1 MMEPKYQA
9 NGSGNGMGMAGN
21 GGDGNGMAME
31 TEWEDWRQGECLLP
45 QLVGKFY
52 DQQQWCDV
60 RFCLSDGSVVAA
72 HKLVLAIT
80 SSVFEGMFFG
90 PLADKNLSQVRVE
103 DVKPTGF
110 KRLIHFIYNS
120 RCLSWKMD
128 DPEEWWHVLEAANK
142 YMNTRLVEQIER
154 RLRDIARKEGGK
166 GVILKHLK
174 MAYRIGFDSSVK
186 TVFLN
191 SVIKNTSK
199 LIQTDQW
206 NQLEESSIM
215 KIYDQDFLAATEG
228 ELYMGAKTWCLRNTS
243 NEGEALKIFLEKFA
257 PRITPE
263 YMSQRDFLTYV
274 ANDAFLAQVDV
285 FRDWTIKILVKN
297 ASENTIRG
305 SYRPMRVLHF
315 YFNAEQKGNSPTQFK
330 EEITTIDFPE
340 EVTKYTAAITSVWD
354 GDHSGLHLNLKTESS
369 QKTDLMKQARQ
380 AMNFAKP
387 GPKSTKGALPNLPEM
402 VSDEEAQRT
411 ARKSALIV
419 ARMKDGSFRAEVL
432 ANMDDAGSAYT
443 SKDMF
448 AGSKADVDFV
458 QVLVAIDARPNI
470 KIKAISH
477 KQFVEFVGTHDVPGK
492 PNIEQVNF
500 AKEFEFRAEES
511 SMEQAERE
519 ICRTLRLK
527 DCQAWYVNDQ
537 NLCKKREL
545 IATDATELA
554 GYLRYDAINKMIG
567 MLAEEI
573 TVNKGRAAYAGK
585 GGDETD
591 KFLNNLQTMQK
602 KYRSPRFWIMLE
614 KEFKDDPDKLVSSV
628 CKFDSST
635 GNLSY
640 CGTICLQMNEEATLK
655 PTTEFFSMILYNS
668 DPNSKVYLRRFLNP
682 QLVTKVSPSD
692 DIEGINNF
700 DIFVI
705 QEGPKPGVETEGV
718 ILDYDRFIVK
728 KVNEIPVT
736 FRPKSGND
744 ERILQIALDGTQG
757 IAHAKAKL
765 CEAMEVPGSASGV
778 FIFECIASEAS
789 TANPLKKRAFR
800 RPMDQPVDEHDPR
813 KISDMF
819 QYCEDGSKTLYYHL

>member
-1 MMEPKYQA
+1 
-9 NGSGNGMGMAGN
+9 
-21 GGDGNGMAME
+21 
-31 TEWEDWRQGECLLP
+31 
-45 QLVGKFY
+45 
-52 DQQQWCDV
+52 
-60 RFCLSDGSVVAA
+60 
-72 HKLVLAIT
+72 
-80 SSVFEGMFFG
+80 
-90 PLADKNLSQVRVE
+90 
-103 DVKPTGF
+103 
-110 KRLIHFIYNS
+110 
-120 RCLSWKMD
+120 
-128 DPEEWWHVLEAANK
+128 
-142 YMNTRLVEQIER
+142 
-154 RLRDIARKEGGK
+154 
-166 GVILKHLK
+166 
-174 MAYRIGFDSSVK
+174 
-186 TVFLN
+186 
-191 SVIKNTSK
+191 
-199 LIQTDQW
+199 
-206 NQLEESSIM
+206 
-215 KIYDQDFLAATEG
+215 
-228 ELYMGAKTWCLRNTS
+228 
-243 NEGEALKIFLEKFA
+243 
-257 PRITPE
+257 
-263 YMSQRDFLTYV
+263 
-274 ANDAFLAQVDV
+274 
-285 FRDWTIKILVKN
+285 
-297 ASENTIRG
+297 
-305 SYRPMRVLHF
+305 
-315 YFNAEQKGNSPTQFK
+315 
-330 EEITTIDFPE
+330 
-340 EVTKYTAAITSVWD
+340 
-354 GDHSGLHLNLKTESS
+354 
-369 QKTDLMKQARQ
+369 
-380 AMNFAKP
+380 
-387 GPKSTKGALPNLPEM
+387 
-402 VSDEEAQRT
+402 
-411 ARKSALIV
+411 
-419 ARMKDGSFRAEVL
+419 
-432 ANMDDAGSAYT
+432 MDDAGSAYT

-567 MLAEEI
+567 MLSEEI

-585 GGDETD
+585 GGDMTD
-591 KFLNNLQTMQK
+591 TFLKNLQTMQK

-757 IAHAKAKL
+757 ITHAKAKL

>member
-9 NGSGNGMGMAGN
+9 NGDGMAMAGN
-21 GGDGNGMAME
+21 GHGGNGMAME

-60 RFCLSDGSVVAA
+60 RFCLADGSVVAA

-103 DVKPTGF
+103 DVKPAGF

-243 NEGEALKIFLEKFA
+243 SEAEALKIFLEKFA

-330 EEITTIDFPE
+330 EEVTTIDFPE

-354 GDHSGLHLNLKTESS
+354 GDHSGLHLNLKTESQS
-369 QKTDLMKQARQ
+369 KPDLMKQARQ
-380 AMNFAKP
+380 AMNFARP

-448 AGSKADVDFV
+448 AGCKSDVDFV

-477 KQFVEFVGTHDVPGK
+477 KQFVEYVGTHDVPGK

-511 SMEQAERE
+511 TMEQAERE

-591 KFLNNLQTMQK
+591 KFLSNLQSMQK

-705 QEGPKPGVETEGV
+705 QEGPKPGAETEGV
-718 ILDYDRFIVK
+718 IMDYDRFIVK

-744 ERILQIALDGTQG
+744 DRILQIALDGTQG

-765 CEAMEVPGSASGV
+765 CEAMEVPGNASGV
-778 FIFECIASEAS
+778 YIFECIASEAS

-813 KISDMF
+813 KIGDMF